1 MQPQNKTNNLI
12 FQQRMVD
19 IWKQMEEMEKIKLAK
34 GEIWSRIKW
43 KIKRNTKAKEFF
55 STIRE
60 KPQKSLISS
69 LNNGVG

>member
-1 MQPQNKTNNLI
+1 
-12 FQQRMVD
+12 
-19 IWKQMEEMEKIKLAK
+19 MEEMEKIKLAK